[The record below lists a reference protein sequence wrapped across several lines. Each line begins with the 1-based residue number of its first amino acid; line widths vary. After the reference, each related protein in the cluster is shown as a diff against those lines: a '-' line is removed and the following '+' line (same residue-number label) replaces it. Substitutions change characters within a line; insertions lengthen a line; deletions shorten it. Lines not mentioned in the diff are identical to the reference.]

1 MEEIPNMLSVSD
13 VAKQLKV
20 SEQHIR
26 TLLRKGDLQAE
37 MVGKQW
43 IIKPEA
49 VDKYI
54 KDFNVV
60 IEPDDRPN
68 KTGKLPEIIALSFF
82 SGAMGLDI
90 GLAKGGIEPI
100 LACEVDK
107 FCRMTIAANK
117 PDIGLIGDINN
128 YTAEE
133 ILKYAGVPEGRKVD
147 VIVGGPP
154 CQAFSSAGAR
164 RGLDDDRGNVF
175 LTFIDR
181 IVDIQPTYAVIE
193 NVRGL
198 LSSSFPYSDDM
209 TLEEC
214 VDAGVEPIKGGA
226 LLHILRR
233 LREAGYSVSFELYN
247 SANYGAPQIRE
258 RVVMI
263 AYKGSEKV
271 GYLAPTHSENGEFG
285 LPTWNTLQSALS
297 VLPENVE
304 HNHIEFP
311 DKRLKYYRML
321 TEGQN
326 WRNLSD
332 EMQKEAMG
340 KSYYLGGGKTGFLR
354 RLAFDKPSP
363 TLVTHPAMPA
373 TDLCHPTEDRPLSVE
388 EYKVIQ
394 GFPLDWVI
402 CGSILEQYKQI
413 GNAVPI
419 KLGEAIARHIISHME
434 GKQQEVPAGFRFS
447 RYRNTD
453 EVSWETETRKKLD
466 NEVKQLSLI

>member
-1 MEEIPNMLSVSD
+1 MLSVQE

-20 SEQHIR
+20 SDQHIR
-26 TLLRKGDLQAE
+26 TLLRKGDLKAE

-43 IIKPEA
+43 IIQQDA
-49 VDKYI
+49 VDTYI
-54 KDFNVV
+54 KDYNII
-60 IEPDDRPN
+60 IEPDDHPRRSNEVPD
-68 KTGKLPEIIALSFF
+68 IIALSFF

-90 GLAKGGIEPI
+90 GLSRGGIEPI

-107 FCRMTIAANK
+107 YCRMTIDANR
-117 PDIGLIGDINN
+117 PDIALIGDIND
-128 YTAEE
+128 YSADK
-133 ILKYAGVPEGRKVD
+133 ILEYAGVPEGRQVD
-147 VIVGGPP
+147 IIVGGPP
-154 CQAFSSAGAR
+154 CQAFSSAGNR
-164 RGLDDDRGNVF
+164 KGLDDDRGNVF
-175 LTFIDR
+175 LTYIDR
-181 IVDIQPTYAVIE
+181 IISISPTYAIIE

-198 LSSSFPYSDDM
+198 LSSPYSYADDL
-209 TLEEC
+209 TFEEC
-214 VDAGVEPIKGGA
+214 IENEVEPIKGGA

-247 SANYGAPQIRE
+247 AANYGAPQIRE

-271 GYLAPTHSENGEFG
+271 GYLTPTHSENGEHG
-285 LPTWNTLQSALS
+285 LPVWNTLQTALN
-297 VLPENVE
+297 VLPDDVE

-311 DKRLKYYRML
+311 EKRLHFYRML
-321 TEGQN
+321 SEGQN
-326 WRNLSD
+326 WRDLPD
-332 EMQKEAMG
+332 KEQREAMG
-340 KSYYLGGGKTGFLR
+340 KSYHLGGGKTGFFR
-354 RLAFDKPSP
+354 RLAYDKPSP

-419 KLGEAIARHIISHME
+419 KLGEAIAKNILAHMNGE
-434 GKQQEVPAGFRFS
+434 QQEPPVGFRFS

-453 EVSWETETRKKLD
+453 ETSWEQETRKKLAS
-466 NEVKQLSLI
+466 EVKQLSLV